1 MLAAQRIRFR
11 WSLVAALVVIA
22 AVIVVTLMT
31 GGDQQSREELARLPV
46 DFRSTAGTSTDEL
59 ISTLQQR
66 VRENPEDFEAHV
78 NLANAYLQVVRE
90 TGDPS
95 LYTKADDLLNR
106 AGKIEPQNP
115 ELLATQAALDLARH
129 DFAAA
134 LERGKQALAQDP
146 QNARYYGVVGDAQIE
161 LGMYDDAI
169 DSYQEMVNRRPDF
182 ASFSRVAYVR
192 EIYGDPEGAIEAME
206 FALQAG
212 SGVAENTAWA
222 QAQLGNLWFNSG
234 NLEEAA
240 RDYDLSAETLDGYA
254 PALAGQAK
262 VAAAN
267 ADLEQA
273 AKLYQQAFN
282 RMPLPE
288 YAIALG
294 DVYAEM
300 DNRQK
305 AQEQYNLIQGI
316 DKLYRANGVNTDLE
330 IALFY
335 ADHDM
340 ELQTSLEKARSAYE
354 ARPSIHAADAM
365 AWTLYKTG
373 DYQEAQRYASEAL
386 KLGTRDPLKLF
397 HAGMIAMAMGQDER
411 AKEYLQQAIDLN
423 PHFSLLYADTAAA
436 TLEHLEKGRATAPKG
451 GE

>member
-1 MLAAQRIRFR
+1 MLVSRRVRYPWTLAA
-11 WSLVAALVVIA
+11 ALALFA
-22 AVIVVTLMT
+22 AVIVVVLMT
-31 GGDQQSREELARLPV
+31 DSDEQSREQQANLPFDV
-46 DFRSTAGTSTDEL
+46 RPISGTSTGDL
-59 ISTLQQR
+59 IGTLQKR
-66 VRENPEDFEAHV
+66 VRENPENFEAHI
-78 NLANAYLQVVRE
+78 NLANAYLQEVRE
-90 TGDPS
+90 TSDPS

-115 ELLATQAALDLARH
+115 ELFAAQATLDLARH

-134 LERGKQALAQDP
+134 LERGQQALALDP

-182 ASFSRVAYVR
+182 ASLSRVSYAR
-192 EIYGDPEGAIEAME
+192 ELYGDPEGAVEAME

-234 NLEEAA
+234 NLEEATRA
-240 RDYDLSAETLDGYA
+240 YLLSAETLEDYA

-262 VAAAN
+262 VATAKG
-267 ADLEQA
+267 DLKQA

-282 RMPLPE
+282 RMPLAE
-288 YAIALG
+288 YSIALG

-300 DNRQK
+300 GNRQK
-305 AQEQYNLIQGI
+305 AEEQYNLVQGI
-316 DKLYRANGVNTDLE
+316 DRLYRANGVNTDLE

-335 ADHDM
+335 ADHDL
-340 ELQTSLEKARSAYE
+340 ELQTSLEKARSAYV
-354 ARPSIHAADAM
+354 ARPSINAADAL

-373 DYQEAQRYASEAL
+373 DYKEAQQYASEAL
-386 KLGTRDPLKLF
+386 ELGTRDPLKLF
-397 HAGMIAMAMGQDER
+397 HAGMIANALGQDEQ

-423 PHFSLLYADTAAA
+423 PHFSLLYADKAAA
-436 TLEHLEKGRATAPKG
+436 ALNDLEKVQSATLKG

>member
-22 AVIVVTLMT
+22 AVIVVVLMT
-31 GGDQQSREELARLPV
+31 GSDERSREQLADLPF
-46 DFRSTAGTSTDEL
+46 DFRPTSGTSTGEVVG
-59 ISTLQQR
+59 SLQQR

-78 NLANAYLQVVRE
+78 NLANAYLQMVRE

-95 LYTKADDLLNR
+95 LYTKADDLLGQ
-106 AGKIEPQNP
+106 ASKIEPQNP
-115 ELLATQAALDLARH
+115 DLLAAQATLNLARH

-134 LERGKQALAQDP
+134 LERGQQALALEPKD
-146 QNARYYGVVGDAQIE
+146 ARYYGVVGDAQIE

-182 ASFSRVAYVR
+182 ASFSRVSYAR
-192 EIYGDPEGAIEAME
+192 ELYGDPEGAIEAME

-234 NLEEAA
+234 NLEEATRA
-240 RDYDLSAETLDGYA
+240 YDLSAETLEGYA

-262 VAAAN
+262 VATAKG
-267 ADLEQA
+267 DLEQA

-282 RMPLPE
+282 SLPLAE

-300 DNRQK
+300 GNRQE
-305 AQEQYNLIQGI
+305 AEEQYQLVQGI

-335 ADHDM
+335 ADHDL
-340 ELQTSLEKARSAYE
+340 ELQTSLEKARSAFE
-354 ARPSIHAADAM
+354 ARPNIHAADAL

-373 DYQEAQRYASEAL
+373 DSKEAQRYASEAV

-436 TLEHLEKGRATAPKG
+436 TLEDLEKGRATAPKG